1 MELQSRRER
10 LEEVLDRAG
19 AVAALRTPE
28 TDLVRE
34 GAEHARQ
41 LWEVLMVEAE
51 RRTVMLDAVFHA
63 QQYYT
68 QATKAES
75 WLSGQKLQVINEE
88 RGTVGNVLTLTL
100 AHNITQILHSSHYCI
115 KTRVNRSELITLD
128 LVYCIEI
135 CIIYIYIYIICEGQ
149 LLCTFFMYAWRSFWC
164 VYAHIY
170 RIFLVA
176 PMGERT

>member
-10 LEEVLDRAG
+10 LEEVLERAG

-28 TDLVRE
+28 SDLVRE

-41 LWEVLMVEAE
+41 LWEVLLVEAE

-68 QATKAES
+68 QAAKAES

-88 RGTVGNVLTLTL
+88 RGTVRSLHLLKT
-100 AHNITQILHSSHYCI
+100 TQ
-115 KTRVNRSELITLD
+115 RVCCTSI
-128 LVYCIEI
+128 LVYYVEF
-135 CIIYIYIYIICEGQ
+135 G
-149 LLCTFFMYAWRSFWC
+149 
-164 VYAHIY
+164 V
-170 RIFLVA
+170 
-176 PMGERT
+176 

>member
-88 RGTVGNVLTLTL
+88 RGTVGNVSHTHTSTQHYTDLT
-100 AHNITQILHSSHYCI
+100 QQS
-115 KTRVNRSELITLD
+115 
-128 LVYCIEI
+128 
-135 CIIYIYIYIICEGQ
+135 
-149 LLCTFFMYAWRSFWC
+149 LLYQDKSQPFRANHTGFGVLY
-164 VYAHIY
+164 
-170 RIFLVA
+170 
-176 PMGERT
+176 